1 MIITLSFSSICWAGT
16 TAAIGSLIFDILG
29 DKCRSSGYPASGAIC
44 FLAAIFFA
52 GCSTTLLLLTS
63 ITFIR
68 SL

>member
-29 DKCRSSGYPASGAIC
+29 DKCRSSGHPACGGIC
-44 FLAAIFFA
+44 FLAGSFLA